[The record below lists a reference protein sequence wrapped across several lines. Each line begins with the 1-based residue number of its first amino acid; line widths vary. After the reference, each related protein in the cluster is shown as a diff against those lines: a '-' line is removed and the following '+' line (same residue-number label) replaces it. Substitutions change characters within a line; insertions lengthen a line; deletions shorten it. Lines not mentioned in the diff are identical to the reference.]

1 MNNIIE
7 NEENKSQDSNNSLT
21 SNSDN
26 INENNKRCKKRSTKK
41 EMYEEEREEF
51 IKELNKIL
59 GIDEINNYVYK
70 CEIETNEEFE
80 KYIKDNMDKIRKMWK
95 TGLWGYFSKLKEKG
109 SGNILGLYRSL
120 LNNSG
125 YMMFSKQKTKTLN
138 DEKDIKTLYYIEK
151 NIKINCKNKKVYH
164 LRNGLKPKSTLYF

>member
-1 MNNIIE
+1 MNKMK
-7 NEENKSQDSNNSLT
+7 EEDNNYQDSNNTLT
-21 SNSDN
+21 SNSYN

-125 YMMFSKQKTKTLN
+125 YEIFSKQKKVN
-138 DEKDIKTLYYIEK
+138 GEEDRKIFYRIEK
-151 NIKINCKNKKVYH
+151 KHKNK
-164 LRNGLKPKSTLYF
+164 L